1 MGWNHEPVLL
11 ILAFDVD
18 FRLEL
23 LRNSLTWWLLG
34 ENIVFHPE
42 GTYNTDCVIEAH
54 FCSHAMPFL
63 KRPENMS
70 KAWIFFPFMRMQNFP
85 QISLVILWNYSDL
98 KKPRQFNISPR
109 VFHWHPDWKVLVH
122 TMHDVFPSPLLNI
135 AVAGDRTT
143 R

>member
-1 MGWNHEPVLL
+1 MGWNHQPVLL

-70 KAWIFFPFMRMQNFP
+70 KAWIFFTIHEDAEFSSN
-85 QISLVILWNYSDL
+85 
-98 KKPRQFNISPR
+98 
-109 VFHWHPDWKVLVH
+109 
-122 TMHDVFPSPLLNI
+122 
-135 AVAGDRTT
+135 
-143 R
+143 